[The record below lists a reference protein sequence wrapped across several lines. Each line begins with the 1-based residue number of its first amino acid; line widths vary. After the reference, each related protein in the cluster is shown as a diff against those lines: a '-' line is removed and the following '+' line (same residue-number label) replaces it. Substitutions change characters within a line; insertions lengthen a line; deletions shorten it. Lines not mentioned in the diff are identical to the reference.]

1 MTPCWPRWTSSPAR
15 GRSRNPSRNLEP
27 EGQPPPRRED
37 VVHLLTI
44 ARRLPRSLPLLL
56 ALVGPLTAQTADSS
70 LLSLERIYTSTEFR
84 PEFFGPARW
93 LAGGTAYTTLERSR
107 EGKGGQDLVRYD
119 VETGTR
125 TVLVPAT
132 RLIPAGDTL
141 PLTVE
146 NYVWSADEQQ

>member
-1 MTPCWPRWTSSPAR
+1 MP
-15 GRSRNPSRNLEP
+15 
-27 EGQPPPRRED
+27 
-37 VVHLLTI
+37 LLTI
-44 ARRLPRSLPLLL
+44 ARRLSRSLPLLL
-56 ALVGPLTAQTADSS
+56 VLAGPLAAQAADPG
-70 LLSLERIYTSTEFR
+70 LLSLERIYASTDFR

-93 LAGGTAYTTLERSR
+93 LAGGAAYTTLERSR

-119 VETGTR
+119 VETGAR

-146 NYVWSADEQQ
+146 NYAWSADEQQLLVFTNSQPVWRQNTRGESAAAKSADARTIATPRS